1 MNDWK
6 DKFRNAVENQFCKKR
21 VLVIG
26 DLMVDEYIRG
36 KVSRVSPEAPVPVL
50 DYIESEMIA
59 GGASNVA
66 HNLVSL
72 GASVSVIGTASTD
85 KPGMW
90 LRSHFDELGVDYSGI
105 IVEEN
110 RPTTVKVRYTT
121 KGHQL
126 LRVDNESTKDVDKKT
141 KVHIL
146 NSLNEKISELDAVI
160 LSDYKKGVLN
170 DGEFI
175 RDIISICYS
184 NGVLIS
190 VDSKSRN
197 IAAFEKADFVKPNN
211 LELED
216 AVNIRIVD
224 DHTLNLAGN
233 KYLERSNAKAL
244 VVTRGSKGISV
255 FEKEKER
262 CDYPAKDVRVYDVS
276 GAGDTVISAITLGMV
291 SNLIIGEAVR
301 LANLAAGVVISKDG
315 TAVSTVEELIKS
327 IDEE

>member
-6 DKFRNAVENQFCKKR
+6 VKFRDAVENQFCNKHI
-21 VLVIG
+21 LVIG

-50 DYIESEMIA
+50 DYMESEMIA

-72 GASVSVIGTASTD
+72 GARVSVIGTANTD

-126 LRVDNESTKDVDKKT
+126 LRVDNESTKDVDEKT
-141 KVHIL
+141 KEHIL

-216 AVNIRIVD
+216 AVNIRILD

-255 FEKEKER
+255 FEKGKER
-262 CDYPAKDVRVYDVS
+262 CDYPAKDVRVYNVS
-276 GAGDTVISAITLGMV
+276 GAGDTVISTITLGMV
-291 SNLIIGEAVR
+291 SDLIMEEAVR